1 MPTCTPPV
9 SVGHGLQYSGDPY
22 APNVMSSSPGSDTV
36 CYSGPKVAAV
46 VVAAGSSARMGGID
60 KIFVP
65 VLGLP
70 LVAYS
75 LDQLE
80 RCPSVDRIALVLDA
94 RSLEQ
99 GADLVRER
107 GYRKVVQLCPGG
119 KRRQDSVYNGLE
131 AVAGCE
137 WVIVHDGARPCL
149 DDKMLRRGLGAAQE
163 CGAAVAG
170 VQCKDTIKVVSTDM
184 KVQDTPDRA
193 TLWMA
198 QTPQVFRYR
207 LLLDAHRRCDS
218 DVTDDATMVESLGYP
233 VKMFLGAYENL
244 KVTTPDDLILAEVLL
259 CDRAAAR
266 P

>member
-1 MPTCTPPV
+1 
-9 SVGHGLQYSGDPY
+9 
-22 APNVMSSSPGSDTV
+22 
-36 CYSGPKVAAV
+36 
-46 VVAAGSSARMGGID
+46 MGGID
-60 KIFVP
+60 KIFAP

-80 RCPSVDRIALVLDA
+80 RCPSVDWIVLVLDA
-94 RSLEQ
+94 KSLER
-99 GADLVRER
+99 GAALVRER
-107 GYRKVVQLCPGG
+107 AYRKVVQLCPGG
-119 KRRQDSVYNGLE
+119 ERRQDSVFNGLE
-131 AVAGCE
+131 ALAGCE

-149 DDKMLRRGLGAAQE
+149 DDRMLRRGLAAAQE

-170 VQCKDTIKVVSTDM
+170 APCKDTIKVVSPDM
-184 KVQDTPDRA
+184 TVHDTPDRS

-207 LLLDAHRRCDS
+207 ILMDAHISSLNTGAS
-218 DVTDDATMVESLGYP
+218 DVTDDAMMVESLGYP

-244 KVTTPDDLILAEVLL
+244 KVTTPDDLALAEALL
-259 CDRAAAR
+259 SDRAVAR

>member
-1 MPTCTPPV
+1 MSFS
-9 SVGHGLQYSGDPY
+9 SVP
-22 APNVMSSSPGSDTV
+22 DTV
-36 CYSGPKVAAV
+36 CYSGPKVGAV

-60 KIFVP
+60 KIFAS

-94 RSLEQ
+94 RSLER

-107 GYRKVVQLCPGG
+107 AYRKVVQICPGG
-119 KRRQDSVYNGLE
+119 DRRQDSVFNGLE
-131 AVAGCE
+131 ALAGCE

-149 DDKMLRRGLGAAQE
+149 DDRMLRRGLVAAQE
-163 CGAAVAG
+163 CGAAAAG
-170 VQCKDTIKVVSTDM
+170 VPCKDTVKVVSMDM
-184 KVQDTPDRA
+184 KVQDTPDRS

-198 QTPQVFRYR
+198 QTPQVFRCR
-207 LLLDAHRRCDS
+207 ILTDAHQRCS
-218 DVTDDATMVESLGYP
+218 SEVTDDAMMVESLGYP

-244 KVTTPDDLILAEVLL
+244 KVTTPEDLALAEALL
-259 CDRAAAR
+259 RNRAVAR